1 MKSNLTEQTTP
12 KKRLSEKEWSEI
24 VVLWELGEHSLQDLS
39 DRYGITTGAISSG
52 LNRRGAIHG
61 RLAMEEA
68 QKVAKGSQDDFAVML
83 QRAKDTKDFHYKSS
97 SLIGQLAVKKVQ
109 QAERGD
115 ISYAQAD
122 DEIKVLL
129 NASKVNAEARKER
142 FAVLGLDKDDLVL
155 EDLPELTIQEM
166 SSFEVEQ
173 IRAEQDRRAK
183 DGGID
188 ELNVEVPDAE

>member
-1 MKSNLTEQTTP
+1 MSEESTP
-12 KKRLSEKEWSEI
+12 RKRLSEKEWSEI

-39 DRYGITTGAISSG
+39 ERYGITPGAISSG

-61 RLAMEEA
+61 RLAVENA
-68 QKVAKGSQDDFAVML
+68 QKIAKESQDDFAVLL
-83 QRAKDTKDFHYKSS
+83 QRAKETKDFHYKSAS
-97 SLIGQLAVKKVQ
+97 MIGQLAVKKVQ
-109 QAERGD
+109 QAEKGD

-166 SSFEVEQ
+166 SSFEIEQ

-183 DGGID
+183 SGDLD
-188 ELNVEVPDAE
+188 EISVEAVDVE